1 MVLRIALVHATPL
14 AMQPI
19 AASFSK
25 VWPEANCMNVL
36 DDCLSKDLAR
46 DGEMT
51 PAMMTR
57 VIEIA
62 SYAKGCGALAIQF
75 TCSAFGSAIDEAS
88 KKLGLPVLTPND
100 AMYEEAIEICKDRKN
115 ARVGLLTTF
124 QPAATSM
131 AREWAEATVNLLVRP
146 DFVAACAEGALDALN
161 AGNVDL
167 HDQLVLATAK
177 TLSDC
182 DVIMLG
188 QFSMARSQSMV
199 AEVIG
204 KTVLSS
210 PDSAVMKLKK
220 LLQPSQK

>member
-1 MVLRIALVHATPL
+1 MVLRVALVHATPL

-19 AASFSK
+19 ASSFLK

-46 DGEMT
+46 DGGMT
-51 PAMMTR
+51 PAMTQR

-62 SYAKGCGALAIQF
+62 SYAKGCGAQAIQF
-75 TCSAFGSAIDEAS
+75 TCSAFGPAIDEAS
-88 KKLGLPVLTPND
+88 KKIGLPVLKPNE
-100 AMYEEAIEICKDRKN
+100 AMFDEALAICAGRKN

-124 QPAATSM
+124 EPATASM
-131 AREWAEATVNLLVRP
+131 SEEWAEATANLKVKP
-146 DFVAACAEGALDALN
+146 EFVTACAKGALEALN
-161 AGNVDL
+161 AGDASL
-167 HDQLVLATAK
+167 HDQLVLARAK
-177 TLSDC
+177 TLADC

-210 PDSAVMKLKK
+210 PDSAVLKLKK
-220 LLQPSQK
+220 MLQPSQE

>member
-1 MVLRIALVHATPL
+1 MVLRVALVHATPL

-19 AASFSK
+19 ASSFSK

-46 DGEMT
+46 DGGMT
-51 PAMMTR
+51 PAMMAR

-62 SYAKGCGALAIQF
+62 SYAKGCGAQAVQF
-75 TCSAFGSAIDEAS
+75 TCSAFGPAIDEAS
-88 KKLGLPVLTPND
+88 KKVGLPVLKPNE
-100 AMYEEAIEICKDRKN
+100 AMFDEAIAICAGRKD

-124 QPAATSM
+124 EPATASM
-131 AREWAEATVNLLVRP
+131 SEEWAEATANLKVKP
-146 DFVAACAEGALDALN
+146 AFVTACAKGALEALN
-161 AGNVDL
+161 AGDPGL
-167 HDQLVLATAK
+167 HDQLVLARAK

-220 LLQPSQK
+220 MLQPSQE

>member
-1 MVLRIALVHATPL
+1 MVLRVALVHATPL

-19 AASFSK
+19 ASSFSK

-46 DGEMT
+46 DGGMT
-51 PAMMTR
+51 PAMMER

-62 SYAKGCGALAIQF
+62 SYAKGCGAQAIQF
-75 TCSAFGSAIDEAS
+75 TCSAFGPAIDEAS
-88 KKLGLPVLTPND
+88 KKVGLPVLKPNE
-100 AMYEEAIEICKDRKN
+100 AMFDEALAICAGRKN

-124 QPAATSM
+124 EPATASM
-131 AREWAEATVNLLVRP
+131 SEEWAEATANLKVKP
-146 DFVAACAEGALDALN
+146 EFVTACANGALEALN
-161 AGNVDL
+161 AGDASL
-167 HDQLVLATAK
+167 HDQLVLARAK
-177 TLSDC
+177 TLADC

-204 KTVLSS
+204 ITVLSS
-210 PDSAVMKLKK
+210 PDSAVLKLKK
-220 LLQPSQK
+220 MLQPSQE

>member
-1 MVLRIALVHATPL
+1 MVLRVALVHATPL

-19 AASFSK
+19 ASSFSK

-46 DGEMT
+46 DGGMT
-51 PAMMTR
+51 PAMTQR

-62 SYAKGCGALAIQF
+62 SYAKGCGAQAIQF
-75 TCSAFGSAIDEAS
+75 TCSAFGPAIDEAS
-88 KKLGLPVLTPND
+88 KKVGLPVLKPNE
-100 AMYEEAIEICKDRKN
+100 AMFDEALSICAGRKN

-124 QPAATSM
+124 EPATASM
-131 AREWAEATVNLLVRP
+131 SEEWAEATANLKVKP
-146 DFVAACAEGALDALN
+146 EFVTACAKGALEALN
-161 AGNVDL
+161 AGDASL
-167 HDQLVLATAK
+167 HDQLVLARAK
-177 TLSDC
+177 TLADC

-210 PDSAVMKLKK
+210 PDSAVLKLKK
-220 LLQPSQK
+220 MLQPSQD

>member
-19 AASFSK
+19 ASSFSK

-46 DGEMT
+46 DGGMT
-51 PAMMTR
+51 PAMMER

-62 SYAKGCGALAIQF
+62 SYAKGCGAQAIQF
-75 TCSAFGSAIDEAS
+75 TCSAFGPAIDEAS
-88 KKLGLPVLTPND
+88 KKIGLPVLKPNE
-100 AMYEEAIEICKDRKN
+100 AMFDEALAICAGRKN

-124 QPAATSM
+124 EPATASM
-131 AREWAEATVNLLVRP
+131 SEEWAEATANLKVKP
-146 DFVAACAEGALDALN
+146 EFVTACANGALEALN
-161 AGNVDL
+161 AGDASL
-167 HDQLVLATAK
+167 HDQLVLARAK
-177 TLSDC
+177 TLADC

-199 AEVIG
+199 AEIIG

-220 LLQPSQK
+220 MLQPSQE